1 MGGEGGGAPQ
11 AEVADE
17 AWPLSAQL
25 EQLQQLYG
33 TRTVLLSTDDH
44 TGEVLRTLQ
53 QEKGFNWVFLE
64 YPRAQFRKRAWMV
77 RRVTPLRPQADPSC
91 SQTAQRSNLG
101 RAQHACGM
109 RRCGMV

>member
-1 MGGEGGGAPQ
+1 MEGVPPQ
-11 AEVADE
+11 ADVADV
-17 AWPLSAQL
+17 AALPAQL

-53 QEKGFNWVFLE
+53 QEKGFNWIYLN

-77 RRVTPLRPQADPSC
+77 RRVAAAPVPTGYVGI
-91 SQTAQRSNLG
+91 QRISVVSIGLSM
-101 RAQHACGM
+101 HMCM
-109 RRCGMV
+109 RHRGIAF

>member
-1 MGGEGGGAPQ
+1 MKGVPPQ
-11 AEVADE
+11 TCVADV
-17 AWPLSAQL
+17 AALTAQL

-53 QEKGFNWVFLE
+53 REKGFNWIYLD

-77 RRVTPLRPQADPSC
+77 RRVAPLLPQADPPC
-91 SQTAQRSNLG
+91 AMLAYNASQ
-101 RAQHACGM
+101 
-109 RRCGMV
+109 